1 MNTIYRIIWNV
12 ATGKWVV
19 ASELAKSR
27 RKAKGRVAG
36 RLASCAA
43 VLGLGMAAA
52 PSAFA
57 DNNVVALFNDAKDGT
72 CTSLTDQATAP
83 GMYSNG
89 ACTQSLG
96 TGTATATSQDPFLNL
111 ISNQNGLFV
120 GGGLE
125 IYGNGVG
132 SGPAAYI
139 HGGLSLFSGA
149 GMTGS
154 ANKIFGVASGDL
166 GATSTDAV
174 NGSQLHATNQQ
185 VSAHATSI
193 TNLDG
198 RVTTVAQQ
206 ATVNSGN
213 ITSLG
218 SRVTTVEGDVTSL
231 TNQMNTGSVGLV
243 QQAAPGASLTVGK
256 DIDGASV
263 DFADKDGS
271 YRTLSHIKGGT
282 DDYDAVALW
291 QLKSTTNAMAAN
303 VATALGGGAT
313 VTGDLPLF
321 SAPTYNVQG
330 GTQHDVGTALDALD
344 GGLTAAQGDVT
355 SLQGTVGSLQ
365 GAMAD
370 ALAYDDTTHA
380 SVTLGG
386 ASASAPVALRNVAS
400 GELSATSTEA
410 VNGSQL
416 YATNQQVSTNTT
428 SITNLDGRV
437 TTVEGDVT
445 NLDGRVTTVEG
456 SVTSLT
462 NQMNTGTVGLVQ
474 QAAAGAGLTVGK
486 DTDGTSVDF
495 ADKDG
500 NARTLTSIGAGTA
513 DTDAANVGQLKGT
526 ANSVA
531 VALGGG
537 ASMNADG
544 TLGAPTYTVQG
555 DTQHD
560 VGTALDALDGGLTAA
575 QGDVT
580 SLQGTVGSLQGAM
593 ADALAYDD
601 TTHASVTLG
610 GASASAPVALRNVAS
625 GELSATSTEAVN
637 GSQLYAT
644 NQQVSTNTTSITNL
658 DGRVTTVEGDVTNLD
673 GRVTTVE
680 GDVTNLDGR
689 VTTVEGSVTSLTNQM
704 NTGTVGLVQQAAA
717 GAGLTVGKDT
727 DGTSVDFADKDGN
740 ARTLTS
746 IGAGTADTDA
756 ANVGQ
761 LKGTANS
768 VAVALGG
775 GASMNAD
782 GTLGAPTYTVQGD
795 TQHDVGTALDALDGG
810 LTAAQGDVTSLQGT
824 VGSLQGAMADAL
836 AYDDTTHASVTLGG
850 ASASAPVALRNV
862 ASGELSATST
872 EAVNGSQL
880 YATNQQVS
888 TNTTS
893 ITNLD
898 GRVTTVEGDV
908 TNLDG
913 RVTTV
918 EGSVTSLTNQM
929 NTGTVGLVQQA
940 AAGAGLTV
948 GKDTDGTSVDFADK
962 DGNARTLTSIGA
974 GTADTDAANVGQLK
988 GTANSVAVALGGG
1001 ASMNADGTLGAPT
1014 YTVQGDTQHDVGT
1027 ALDALDGG
1035 LTAAQGDVTSLQ
1047 GTVGSL
1053 QGAMADALAYDDTT
1067 HASVTLGGASASAP
1081 VALRNVASG
1090 ELSATS
1096 TEAVNGSQLYATN
1109 QQVSANATSITNLD
1123 GRVTTVEGDVTNLD
1137 GRVTTVEGSVTS
1149 LTNQMN
1155 TGTVGLVQQ
1164 AAAGAGL
1171 TVGKDTDGTSVDFA
1185 DKDGNARTLTS
1196 IGAGT
1201 ADTDAVNVSQLKS
1214 SLASAGL
1221 VDDDGNAVA
1230 AVTYDKNADGTPN
1243 HGSVTMGGGKAS
1255 GPVTIKNVAA
1265 GVDDTDAVNVSQLK
1279 ATGLVDGSGNAM
1291 DAVVYDAGSNRG
1303 MITLGGAGA
1312 LAPVTLT
1319 NVANGK
1325 SMYDAV
1331 NFGQLSSL
1339 QSDLLSQISTVS
1351 DQVVNVGNQVA
1362 DIDSRVTSIES
1373 GDTGLG
1379 GSLSYLDSNAASDA
1393 PHGNADAGDSAGLAL
1408 GYDSVATGENASA
1421 IGQGAQALGS
1431 NGLAVGSGAYAAGPN
1446 DTAIGGNAKV
1456 NADHSTA
1463 LGANSSVAANAT
1475 NAVAV
1480 GAESQ
1485 VNASSGTAIGQGAS
1499 VAASA
1504 TNAVAIGA
1512 GSQATQANS
1521 VSVGSAGNER
1531 VITNVAAGVN
1541 ATDAVNVSQLQSTQ
1555 DWARNYMDHA
1565 TGALNNRINNVGRDA
1580 AAGTA
1585 AAIATAN
1592 IPQAYAPNQGSVGA
1606 GVGTFNGQTAVAVGM
1621 STVTPSGR
1629 WVLKANLTGNN
1640 RGDVGAGFGAAMVW

>member
-555 DTQHD
+555 
-560 VGTALDALDGGLTAA
+560 G
-575 QGDVT
+575 
-580 SLQGTVGSLQGAM
+580 
-593 ADALAYDD
+593 
-601 TTHASVTLG
+601 
-610 GASASAPVALRNVAS
+610 
-625 GELSATSTEAVN
+625 
-637 GSQLYAT
+637 
-644 NQQVSTNTTSITNL
+644 
-658 DGRVTTVEGDVTNLD
+658 
-673 GRVTTVE
+673 
-680 GDVTNLDGR
+680 
-689 VTTVEGSVTSLTNQM
+689 
-704 NTGTVGLVQQAAA
+704 
-717 GAGLTVGKDT
+717 
-727 DGTSVDFADKDGN
+727 
-740 ARTLTS
+740 
-746 IGAGTADTDA
+746 
-756 ANVGQ
+756 
-761 LKGTANS
+761 
-768 VAVALGG
+768 
-775 GASMNAD
+775 
-782 GTLGAPTYTVQGD
+782 
-795 TQHDVGTALDALDGG
+795 
-810 LTAAQGDVTSLQGT
+810 
-824 VGSLQGAMADAL
+824 
-836 AYDDTTHASVTLGG
+836 
-850 ASASAPVALRNV
+850 
-862 ASGELSATST
+862 
-872 EAVNGSQL
+872 
-880 YATNQQVS
+880 
-888 TNTTS
+888 
-893 ITNLD
+893 
-898 GRVTTVEGDV
+898 
-908 TNLDG
+908 
-913 RVTTV
+913 
-918 EGSVTSLTNQM
+918 
-929 NTGTVGLVQQA
+929 
-940 AAGAGLTV
+940 
-948 GKDTDGTSVDFADK
+948 
-962 DGNARTLTSIGA
+962 
-974 GTADTDAANVGQLK
+974 
-988 GTANSVAVALGGG
+988 
-1001 ASMNADGTLGAPT
+1001 
-1014 YTVQGDTQHDVGT
+1014 TQHDVGT

>member
-330 GTQHDVGTALDALD
+330 G
-344 GGLTAAQGDVT
+344 
-355 SLQGTVGSLQ
+355 
-365 GAMAD
+365 
-370 ALAYDDTTHA
+370 
-380 SVTLGG
+380 
-386 ASASAPVALRNVAS
+386 
-400 GELSATSTEA
+400 
-410 VNGSQL
+410 
-416 YATNQQVSTNTT
+416 
-428 SITNLDGRV
+428 
-437 TTVEGDVT
+437 
-445 NLDGRVTTVEG
+445 
-456 SVTSLT
+456 
-462 NQMNTGTVGLVQ
+462 
-474 QAAAGAGLTVGK
+474 
-486 DTDGTSVDF
+486 
-495 ADKDG
+495 
-500 NARTLTSIGAGTA
+500 
-513 DTDAANVGQLKGT
+513 
-526 ANSVA
+526 
-531 VALGGG
+531 
-537 ASMNADG
+537 
-544 TLGAPTYTVQG
+544 
-555 DTQHD
+555 
-560 VGTALDALDGGLTAA
+560 
-575 QGDVT
+575 
-580 SLQGTVGSLQGAM
+580 
-593 ADALAYDD
+593 
-601 TTHASVTLG
+601 
-610 GASASAPVALRNVAS
+610 
-625 GELSATSTEAVN
+625 
-637 GSQLYAT
+637 
-644 NQQVSTNTTSITNL
+644 
-658 DGRVTTVEGDVTNLD
+658 
-673 GRVTTVE
+673 
-680 GDVTNLDGR
+680 
-689 VTTVEGSVTSLTNQM
+689 
-704 NTGTVGLVQQAAA
+704 
-717 GAGLTVGKDT
+717 
-727 DGTSVDFADKDGN
+727 
-740 ARTLTS
+740 
-746 IGAGTADTDA
+746 
-756 ANVGQ
+756 
-761 LKGTANS
+761 
-768 VAVALGG
+768 
-775 GASMNAD
+775 
-782 GTLGAPTYTVQGD
+782 

>member
-198 RVTTVAQQ
+198 RVTTVEGDV
-206 ATVNSGN
+206 TNLDG
-213 ITSLG
+213 
-218 SRVTTVEGDVTSL
+218 RVTTVEGSVTSL
-231 TNQMNTGSVGLV
+231 TNQMNTGTVGLV
-243 QQAAPGASLTVGK
+243 QQAAAGAGLTVGK
-256 DIDGASV
+256 DTDGTSV
-263 DFADKDGS
+263 DFADKDGNA
-271 YRTLSHIKGGT
+271 RTLTSIGAGT
-282 DDYDAVALW
+282 ADTD
-291 QLKSTTNAMAAN
+291 AAN
-303 VATALGGGAT
+303 VGQLKGTANSVAVALGGGASMNADGT
-313 VTGDLPLF
+313 LG
-321 SAPTYNVQG
+321 APTYTVQG

-555 DTQHD
+555 
-560 VGTALDALDGGLTAA
+560 G
-575 QGDVT
+575 
-580 SLQGTVGSLQGAM
+580 
-593 ADALAYDD
+593 
-601 TTHASVTLG
+601 
-610 GASASAPVALRNVAS
+610 
-625 GELSATSTEAVN
+625 
-637 GSQLYAT
+637 
-644 NQQVSTNTTSITNL
+644 
-658 DGRVTTVEGDVTNLD
+658 
-673 GRVTTVE
+673 
-680 GDVTNLDGR
+680 
-689 VTTVEGSVTSLTNQM
+689 
-704 NTGTVGLVQQAAA
+704 
-717 GAGLTVGKDT
+717 
-727 DGTSVDFADKDGN
+727 
-740 ARTLTS
+740 
-746 IGAGTADTDA
+746 
-756 ANVGQ
+756 
-761 LKGTANS
+761 
-768 VAVALGG
+768 
-775 GASMNAD
+775 
-782 GTLGAPTYTVQGD
+782 
-795 TQHDVGTALDALDGG
+795 
-810 LTAAQGDVTSLQGT
+810 
-824 VGSLQGAMADAL
+824 
-836 AYDDTTHASVTLGG
+836 
-850 ASASAPVALRNV
+850 
-862 ASGELSATST
+862 
-872 EAVNGSQL
+872 
-880 YATNQQVS
+880 
-888 TNTTS
+888 
-893 ITNLD
+893 
-898 GRVTTVEGDV
+898 
-908 TNLDG
+908 
-913 RVTTV
+913 
-918 EGSVTSLTNQM
+918 
-929 NTGTVGLVQQA
+929 
-940 AAGAGLTV
+940 
-948 GKDTDGTSVDFADK
+948 
-962 DGNARTLTSIGA
+962 
-974 GTADTDAANVGQLK
+974 
-988 GTANSVAVALGGG
+988 
-1001 ASMNADGTLGAPT
+1001 
-1014 YTVQGDTQHDVGT
+1014 TQHDVGT

>member
-1 MNTIYRIIWNV
+1 MKSSGEIVMNTIYRIIWNV

-416 YATNQQVSTNTT
+416 YATNQQVSTNT
-428 SITNLDGRV
+428 
-437 TTVEGDVT
+437 
-445 NLDGRVTTVEG
+445 
-456 SVTSLT
+456 
-462 NQMNTGTVGLVQ
+462 
-474 QAAAGAGLTVGK
+474 
-486 DTDGTSVDF
+486 
-495 ADKDG
+495 
-500 NARTLTSIGAGTA
+500 
-513 DTDAANVGQLKGT
+513 
-526 ANSVA
+526 
-531 VALGGG
+531 
-537 ASMNADG
+537 
-544 TLGAPTYTVQG
+544 
-555 DTQHD
+555 
-560 VGTALDALDGGLTAA
+560 
-575 QGDVT
+575 
-580 SLQGTVGSLQGAM
+580 
-593 ADALAYDD
+593 
-601 TTHASVTLG
+601 
-610 GASASAPVALRNVAS
+610 
-625 GELSATSTEAVN
+625 
-637 GSQLYAT
+637 
-644 NQQVSTNTTSITNL
+644 
-658 DGRVTTVEGDVTNLD
+658 
-673 GRVTTVE
+673 
-680 GDVTNLDGR
+680 
-689 VTTVEGSVTSLTNQM
+689 
-704 NTGTVGLVQQAAA
+704 
-717 GAGLTVGKDT
+717 
-727 DGTSVDFADKDGN
+727 
-740 ARTLTS
+740 
-746 IGAGTADTDA
+746 
-756 ANVGQ
+756 
-761 LKGTANS
+761 
-768 VAVALGG
+768 
-775 GASMNAD
+775 
-782 GTLGAPTYTVQGD
+782 
-795 TQHDVGTALDALDGG
+795 
-810 LTAAQGDVTSLQGT
+810 
-824 VGSLQGAMADAL
+824 
-836 AYDDTTHASVTLGG
+836 
-850 ASASAPVALRNV
+850 
-862 ASGELSATST
+862 
-872 EAVNGSQL
+872 
-880 YATNQQVS
+880 
-888 TNTTS
+888 
-893 ITNLD
+893 
-898 GRVTTVEGDV
+898 
-908 TNLDG
+908 
-913 RVTTV
+913 
-918 EGSVTSLTNQM
+918 
-929 NTGTVGLVQQA
+929 
-940 AAGAGLTV
+940 
-948 GKDTDGTSVDFADK
+948 
-962 DGNARTLTSIGA
+962 
-974 GTADTDAANVGQLK
+974 
-988 GTANSVAVALGGG
+988 
-1001 ASMNADGTLGAPT
+1001 
-1014 YTVQGDTQHDVGT
+1014 
-1027 ALDALDGG
+1027 
-1035 LTAAQGDVTSLQ
+1035 
-1047 GTVGSL
+1047 
-1053 QGAMADALAYDDTT
+1053 
-1067 HASVTLGGASASAP
+1067 
-1081 VALRNVASG
+1081 
-1090 ELSATS
+1090 
-1096 TEAVNGSQLYATN
+1096 
-1109 QQVSANATSITNLD
+1109 TSITNLD

>member
-1 MNTIYRIIWNV
+1 
-12 ATGKWVV
+12 
-19 ASELAKSR
+19 
-27 RKAKGRVAG
+27 
-36 RLASCAA
+36 
-43 VLGLGMAAA
+43 
-52 PSAFA
+52 
-57 DNNVVALFNDAKDGT
+57 
-72 CTSLTDQATAP
+72 
-83 GMYSNG
+83 
-89 ACTQSLG
+89 
-96 TGTATATSQDPFLNL
+96 
-111 ISNQNGLFV
+111 
-120 GGGLE
+120 
-125 IYGNGVG
+125 
-132 SGPAAYI
+132 
-139 HGGLSLFSGA
+139 
-149 GMTGS
+149 
-154 ANKIFGVASGDL
+154 
-166 GATSTDAV
+166 
-174 NGSQLHATNQQ
+174 
-185 VSAHATSI
+185 
-193 TNLDG
+193 
-198 RVTTVAQQ
+198 
-206 ATVNSGN
+206 
-213 ITSLG
+213 
-218 SRVTTVEGDVTSL
+218 
-231 TNQMNTGSVGLV
+231 
-243 QQAAPGASLTVGK
+243 
-256 DIDGASV
+256 
-263 DFADKDGS
+263 
-271 YRTLSHIKGGT
+271 
-282 DDYDAVALW
+282 
-291 QLKSTTNAMAAN
+291 
-303 VATALGGGAT
+303 
-313 VTGDLPLF
+313 
-321 SAPTYNVQG
+321 
-330 GTQHDVGTALDALD
+330 
-344 GGLTAAQGDVT
+344 LTAAQGDVT

-386 ASASAPVALRNVAS
+386 ATASAPVALRNVAS

-428 SITNLDGRV
+428 SITNLG
-437 TTVEGDVT
+437 
-445 NLDGRVTTVEG
+445 
-456 SVTSLT
+456 
-462 NQMNTGTVGLVQ
+462 
-474 QAAAGAGLTVGK
+474 
-486 DTDGTSVDF
+486 
-495 ADKDG
+495 
-500 NARTLTSIGAGTA
+500 
-513 DTDAANVGQLKGT
+513 
-526 ANSVA
+526 
-531 VALGGG
+531 
-537 ASMNADG
+537 
-544 TLGAPTYTVQG
+544 
-555 DTQHD
+555 
-560 VGTALDALDGGLTAA
+560 
-575 QGDVT
+575 
-580 SLQGTVGSLQGAM
+580 
-593 ADALAYDD
+593 
-601 TTHASVTLG
+601 
-610 GASASAPVALRNVAS
+610 
-625 GELSATSTEAVN
+625 
-637 GSQLYAT
+637 
-644 NQQVSTNTTSITNL
+644 
-658 DGRVTTVEGDVTNLD
+658 GRVTTVEGDVTNLD

-717 GAGLTVGKDT
+717 GA
-727 DGTSVDFADKDGN
+727 A
-740 ARTLTS
+740 
-746 IGAGTADTDA
+746 
-756 ANVGQ
+756 
-761 LKGTANS
+761 
-768 VAVALGG
+768 
-775 GASMNAD
+775 
-782 GTLGAPTYTVQGD
+782 
-795 TQHDVGTALDALDGG
+795 
-810 LTAAQGDVTSLQGT
+810 
-824 VGSLQGAMADAL
+824 
-836 AYDDTTHASVTLGG
+836 
-850 ASASAPVALRNV
+850 
-862 ASGELSATST
+862 
-872 EAVNGSQL
+872 
-880 YATNQQVS
+880 
-888 TNTTS
+888 
-893 ITNLD
+893 
-898 GRVTTVEGDV
+898 
-908 TNLDG
+908 
-913 RVTTV
+913 
-918 EGSVTSLTNQM
+918 
-929 NTGTVGLVQQA
+929 
-940 AAGAGLTV
+940 
-948 GKDTDGTSVDFADK
+948 
-962 DGNARTLTSIGA
+962 
-974 GTADTDAANVGQLK
+974 
-988 GTANSVAVALGGG
+988 
-1001 ASMNADGTLGAPT
+1001 
-1014 YTVQGDTQHDVGT
+1014 
-1027 ALDALDGG
+1027 
-1035 LTAAQGDVTSLQ
+1035 
-1047 GTVGSL
+1047 
-1053 QGAMADALAYDDTT
+1053 
-1067 HASVTLGGASASAP
+1067 
-1081 VALRNVASG
+1081 
-1090 ELSATS
+1090 
-1096 TEAVNGSQLYATN
+1096 
-1109 QQVSANATSITNLD
+1109 
-1123 GRVTTVEGDVTNLD
+1123 
-1137 GRVTTVEGSVTS
+1137 
-1149 LTNQMN
+1149 
-1155 TGTVGLVQQ
+1155 
-1164 AAAGAGL
+1164 L

-1255 GPVTIKNVAA
+1255 GPVAIKNVAA

-1456 NADHSTA
+1456 NADHGTA

>member
-1 MNTIYRIIWNV
+1 M
-12 ATGKWVV
+12 
-19 ASELAKSR
+19 
-27 RKAKGRVAG
+27 
-36 RLASCAA
+36 
-43 VLGLGMAAA
+43 
-52 PSAFA
+52 
-57 DNNVVALFNDAKDGT
+57 
-72 CTSLTDQATAP
+72 
-83 GMYSNG
+83 
-89 ACTQSLG
+89 
-96 TGTATATSQDPFLNL
+96 
-111 ISNQNGLFV
+111 
-120 GGGLE
+120 
-125 IYGNGVG
+125 
-132 SGPAAYI
+132 
-139 HGGLSLFSGA
+139 
-149 GMTGS
+149 
-154 ANKIFGVASGDL
+154 
-166 GATSTDAV
+166 
-174 NGSQLHATNQQ
+174 
-185 VSAHATSI
+185 
-193 TNLDG
+193 
-198 RVTTVAQQ
+198 
-206 ATVNSGN
+206 
-213 ITSLG
+213 
-218 SRVTTVEGDVTSL
+218 
-231 TNQMNTGSVGLV
+231 
-243 QQAAPGASLTVGK
+243 
-256 DIDGASV
+256 
-263 DFADKDGS
+263 
-271 YRTLSHIKGGT
+271 
-282 DDYDAVALW
+282 
-291 QLKSTTNAMAAN
+291 
-303 VATALGGGAT
+303 
-313 VTGDLPLF
+313 
-321 SAPTYNVQG
+321 
-330 GTQHDVGTALDALD
+330 
-344 GGLTAAQGDVT
+344 
-355 SLQGTVGSLQ
+355 
-365 GAMAD
+365 
-370 ALAYDDTTHA
+370 
-380 SVTLGG
+380 
-386 ASASAPVALRNVAS
+386 
-400 GELSATSTEA
+400 
-410 VNGSQL
+410 
-416 YATNQQVSTNTT
+416 
-428 SITNLDGRV
+428 
-437 TTVEGDVT
+437 
-445 NLDGRVTTVEG
+445 
-456 SVTSLT
+456 
-462 NQMNTGTVGLVQ
+462 
-474 QAAAGAGLTVGK
+474 
-486 DTDGTSVDF
+486 
-495 ADKDG
+495 
-500 NARTLTSIGAGTA
+500 
-513 DTDAANVGQLKGT
+513 GQLKGT

-555 DTQHD
+555 
-560 VGTALDALDGGLTAA
+560 G
-575 QGDVT
+575 
-580 SLQGTVGSLQGAM
+580 
-593 ADALAYDD
+593 
-601 TTHASVTLG
+601 
-610 GASASAPVALRNVAS
+610 
-625 GELSATSTEAVN
+625 
-637 GSQLYAT
+637 
-644 NQQVSTNTTSITNL
+644 
-658 DGRVTTVEGDVTNLD
+658 
-673 GRVTTVE
+673 
-680 GDVTNLDGR
+680 
-689 VTTVEGSVTSLTNQM
+689 
-704 NTGTVGLVQQAAA
+704 
-717 GAGLTVGKDT
+717 
-727 DGTSVDFADKDGN
+727 
-740 ARTLTS
+740 
-746 IGAGTADTDA
+746 
-756 ANVGQ
+756 
-761 LKGTANS
+761 
-768 VAVALGG
+768 
-775 GASMNAD
+775 
-782 GTLGAPTYTVQGD
+782 
-795 TQHDVGTALDALDGG
+795 
-810 LTAAQGDVTSLQGT
+810 
-824 VGSLQGAMADAL
+824 
-836 AYDDTTHASVTLGG
+836 
-850 ASASAPVALRNV
+850 
-862 ASGELSATST
+862 
-872 EAVNGSQL
+872 
-880 YATNQQVS
+880 
-888 TNTTS
+888 
-893 ITNLD
+893 
-898 GRVTTVEGDV
+898 
-908 TNLDG
+908 
-913 RVTTV
+913 
-918 EGSVTSLTNQM
+918 
-929 NTGTVGLVQQA
+929 
-940 AAGAGLTV
+940 
-948 GKDTDGTSVDFADK
+948 
-962 DGNARTLTSIGA
+962 
-974 GTADTDAANVGQLK
+974 
-988 GTANSVAVALGGG
+988 
-1001 ASMNADGTLGAPT
+1001 
-1014 YTVQGDTQHDVGT
+1014 TQHDVGT